1 MTVVVLL
8 GVFGSGAIG
17 GALGAHRWHRTRT
30 ADAEHRADMCDWFRD
45 VAENRVTELA
55 YAEQHLIRL
64 RNRLTR
70 PRKRHIP
77 GATP

>member
-1 MTVVVLL
+1 MTVAVLL
-8 GVFGSGAIG
+8 GVWVTGAVG
-17 GALGAHRWHRTRT
+17 GVLATHRWHRTRT

-55 YAEQHLIRL
+55 YAEQHLLRL
-64 RNRLTR
+64 RDALTR

-77 GATP
+77 GATR